1 MITLS
6 KPSPCRIVTID
17 FTSCSPPASKKS
29 SITELISKLLLATK
43 GILLLVLLLIQPVPS
58 FSDLTLM
65 RRPSPISSTSRVV
78 PVGSSAN
85 ITLSSGIAP
94 RTVTNET
101 VSQRSPGCRLTIS
114 ATECVVLRGWNIA
127 LAYPDA
133 LEDVLEIKED
143 ALESLECAETLLT
156 LLPRESARALFGWDW
171 RLMINVFQN
180 TQTPGIRPVTNRGP
194 SGCQQ
199 KLGAM
204 GKD

>member
-1 MITLS
+1 MLS
-6 KPSPCRIVTID
+6 KLSSCRTVTVD
-17 FTSCSPPASKKS
+17 STSCSPPASKS
-29 SITELISKLLLATK
+29 SITKLISELLLTTK
-43 GILLLVLLLIQPVPS
+43 GSFILVLLLIQPVPA

-78 PVGSSAN
+78 PVSSSA
-85 ITLSSGIAP
+85 ILALSSVTAC

-143 ALESLECAETLLT
+143 ALESLECAKTLLT

-199 KLGAM
+199 KVGAI